1 MNEAVVMYRK
11 QTVQSLR
18 CEKQRRKKLSQELD
32 QCLAPL
38 LEECPEPDAKTLND
52 ALGTPEMMATELM
65 AQIPPEEQSQYQTRT
80 RRRKWGVRIFAAVL
94 AVALFAFS
102 VYAIF
107 IKETTVF
114 EVSETLIIYEDISE
128 YEGGEEVEDTISD
141 TSVEDQQP

>member
-32 QCLAPL
+32 HCLAPL

-65 AQIPPEEQSQYQTRT
+65 AQIPPEEQSQYQART
-80 RRRKWGVRIFAAVL
+80 RRRRRAGGIVGAVL
-94 AVALFAFS
+94 AAALLAFS

-107 IKETTVF
+107 IKETTAF

-128 YEGGEEVEDTISD
+128 YEGSEDAEGTVSNI
-141 TSVEDQQP
+141 SVEDQQP